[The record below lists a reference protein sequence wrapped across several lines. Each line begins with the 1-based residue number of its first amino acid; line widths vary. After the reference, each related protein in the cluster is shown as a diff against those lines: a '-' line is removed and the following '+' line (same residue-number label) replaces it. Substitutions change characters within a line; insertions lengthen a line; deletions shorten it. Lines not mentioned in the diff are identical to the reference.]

1 MTTIQP
7 LGDLTLEGGEVLPRL
22 EVAFDD
28 PRVFKQRDAPM
39 ADRKTVWLD
48 FEEAD
53 EDPPALGRRLR
64 NLGYADDALL
74 VSLVLQRLVRRA
86 PPDALARHWPGSAE
100 GLDALRRVLR
110 LTSAPR

>member
-1 MTTIQP
+1 MRMLPDVLRLVGGLARDRTISRSARWP
-7 LGDLTLEGGEVLPRL
+7 
-22 EVAFDD
+22 
-28 PRVFKQRDAPM
+28 
-39 ADRKTVWLD
+39 VWFLIAYLASPIDVVPD
-48 FEEAD
+48 FV
-53 EDPPALGRRLR
+53 PVI
-64 NLGYADDALL
+64 GYADDALL